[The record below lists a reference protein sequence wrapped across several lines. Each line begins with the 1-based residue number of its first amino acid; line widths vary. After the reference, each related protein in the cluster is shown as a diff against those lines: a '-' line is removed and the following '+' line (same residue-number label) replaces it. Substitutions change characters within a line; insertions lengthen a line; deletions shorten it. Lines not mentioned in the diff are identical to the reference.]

1 MSLSSIEGQESKTV
15 SYYCDHPPQYNT
27 SQPSEDILTSILE
40 NERTCRNIRLRLNE
54 IGAEMFD
61 KMERKEERQSLRSI
75 GYISAAEF
83 YQDIGRLA
91 TEMGQSLAKLA
102 NIAKE
107 RAVKNSDLCTVISK
121 LSRNEFN
128 RIYDSS
134 KRHSLT
140 TKQVER
146 ADNSSTSDFLFL
158 RDRFFEL
165 SAEVE
170 PNQSPPS
177 YDTTYTSK
185 LNDDDDAAA
194 TKPSVLFWVSL
205 KKIIQGQLG
214 SKCQVD

>member
-1 MSLSSIEGQESKTV
+1 
-15 SYYCDHPPQYNT
+15 
-27 SQPSEDILTSILE
+27 
-40 NERTCRNIRLRLNE
+40 
-54 IGAEMFD
+54 MFD
-61 KMERKEERQSLRSI
+61 KMESKEERHSLLSE
-75 GYISAAEF
+75 GYIAAAEY
-83 YQDIGRLA
+83 YQDISRLA
-91 TEMGQSLAKLA
+91 TEMGQSLTKLA

-107 RAVKNSDLCTVISK
+107 RAVKNPDLCSVISN

-140 TKQVER
+140 TQQVER
-146 ADNSSTSDFLFL
+146 VDNSSTSDFSFS
-158 RDRFFEL
+158 RDRFLGL

-185 LNDDDDAAA
+185 MNDDAAAA

-205 KKIIQGQLG
+205 KKIVKGQLV